1 MPVTAQCVTHDHPVN
16 AHCLAEY
23 TDIPVRHSERMEKE
37 GQEVSR
43 AEELCSR
50 GSGRGRGG

>member
-1 MPVTAQCVTHDHPVN
+1 MPVTAQCVTHDRPVN

-23 TDIPVRHSERMEKE
+23 TDIPVRQSERMEKE

-43 AEELCSR
+43 AEELCSHWL
-50 GSGRGRGG
+50 GVGG